1 MPMLVLLLL
10 HAALSGVDAGATDAG
25 SPLQSGPA
33 QSGPAQSGLAQ
44 TGLAPVTRM
53 QAQVLLRQDSL
64 LQWEHGQETG
74 SGSGVHALRVSHK
87 VDGRWQLRH
96 RISFGAPATH

>member
-25 SPLQSGPA
+25 SQI
-33 QSGPAQSGLAQ
+33 QSGLTQ
-44 TGLAPVTRM
+44 TGLAPVARM

-64 LQWEHGQETG
+64 LQWERAQDNG
-74 SGSGVHALRVSHK
+74 SGNGVHALRVSHK

-96 RISFGAPATH
+96 RISFGAPVTH

>member
-25 SPLQSGPA
+25 SPI

-44 TGLAPVTRM
+44 TGLAPVARM

-64 LQWEHGQETG
+64 LQWERGQD

-96 RISFGAPATH
+96 RISFGAPASH

>member
-33 QSGPAQSGLAQ
+33 QSGLAQ

-64 LQWEHGQETG
+64 LQWERGQGSG

-96 RISFGAPATH
+96 RISFGAPASH

>member
-33 QSGPAQSGLAQ
+33 QSG
-44 TGLAPVTRM
+44 LAPVARM

-64 LQWEHGQETG
+64 LQWERGQDSGSG